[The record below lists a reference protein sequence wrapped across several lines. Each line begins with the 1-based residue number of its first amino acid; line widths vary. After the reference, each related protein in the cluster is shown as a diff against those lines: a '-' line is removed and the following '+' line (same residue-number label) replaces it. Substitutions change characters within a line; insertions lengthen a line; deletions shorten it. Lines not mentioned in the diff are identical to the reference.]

1 MSSSTGCAPSPRG
14 CARRARSTGVVT
26 FSPKVLIPVTR
37 LRRDRCHHCAFVQTP
52 AQAARL
58 VAEFDLASAGE
69 HQGSAPAERFVV
81 NGGAGT
87 VGVIA
92 SVTRPFCGDC
102 DGMGPTADGQ
112 ALNCL
117 FVVDESAS
125 AACSGVGHRTP
136 RSPTTGGLQW
146 GKRAGR
152 SGPAAGVPQRPRCPA
167 TGSTTR
173 PSCSPTV
180 R

>member
-1 MSSSTGCAPSPRG
+1 MHGALIAARGEQLDRLCAVAARMRTAGPVDEHRHILAEGPDPS
-14 CARRARSTGVVT
+14 
-26 FSPKVLIPVTR
+26 TR
-37 LRRDRCHHCAFVQTP
+37 LRRDRCHHCTFVQTP
-52 AQAARL
+52 AQAAWL
-58 VAEFDLASAGE
+58 VAEFDPASADE

-125 AACSGVGHRTP
+125 AACSDAGLRTP

-152 SGPAAGVPQRPRCPA
+152 SGPV
-167 TGSTTR
+167 
-173 PSCSPTV
+173 SPTA